1 MSIAAESSPLPH
13 WRTRFPRA
21 HNRAMPLVRCPDCA
35 KEVSTAASACPHCGR
50 PMSAAMQRPETQ
62 PVTVEGRKGVTGG
75 VFMGVF
81 HFFITLPIVLVVGCG
96 MLLCV
101 AGSESR

>member
-1 MSIAAESSPLPH
+1 
-13 WRTRFPRA
+13 
-21 HNRAMPLVRCPDCA
+21 
-35 KEVSTAASACPHCGR
+35 
-50 PMSAAMQRPETQ
+50 MQRPETQ